1 MQSNKI
7 NYIGF
12 VWSLENLEKVKKLEK
27 KFHTQKSL
35 KKNVKFSLC
44 LTHNNLKCP

>member
-7 NYIGF
+7 KYIGF

-27 KFHTQKSL
+27 KISYQEKS
-35 KKNVKFSLC
+35 
-44 LTHNNLKCP
+44 